1 MKNSIKLN
9 KHVTSKILLDFGF
22 KTFLYNRYIIHKNLY
37 GQLIFLRMEIDLNEK
52 EVSFD
57 VIDRNTQETYY
68 PFWYNYNEERNLVA
82 LEVIDNFNN
91 FVKELQDKKILKI
104 VNRKKRNNNEKNCKI
119 FKSK

>member
-1 MKNSIKLN
+1 
-9 KHVTSKILLDFGF
+9 
-22 KTFLYNRYIIHKNLY
+22 
-37 GQLIFLRMEIDLNEK
+37 MEIDLNEK

-104 VNRKKRNNNEKNCKI
+104 FNRKKRNNNEKNCKI